1 MKKKVCSKCKLKK
14 TLSEFHKNI
23 KLKDGLCCRCK
34 LCIKEYQ
41 LQNKT
46 QILNKKKEYRI
57 NNQDK
62 IIAHRELYKKR
73 GSILNKKW
81 QKANKEKRNFQQ
93 KERLKTDIHFKLA
106 RNLRGRVRSAILGN
120 IKTENTL
127 NLVGCSIE
135 QLRGYLE
142 KQFTKGMSWKNYGY
156 HGWHID
162 HIRPCTSFNL
172 SNPQQQKQ
180 CFHYTN
186 LQPLWAKDNLRKN
199 NKVNWSRNK

>member
-1 MKKKVCSKCKLKK
+1 
-14 TLSEFHKNI
+14 
-23 KLKDGLCCRCK
+23 
-34 LCIKEYQ
+34 
-41 LQNKT
+41 
-46 QILNKKKEYRI
+46 
-57 NNQDK
+57 
-62 IIAHRELYKKR
+62 
-73 GSILNKKW
+73 
-81 QKANKEKRNFQQ
+81 
-93 KERLKTDIHFKLA
+93 
-106 RNLRGRVRSAILGN
+106 LRGRVRSAILGN